1 MYGALKKL
9 DKFCQEGD
17 WVVLMGAGGGLGH
30 FESKRDICLHSGATA
45 FVDLKEDV
53 EKKVRGI
60 SDGLG
65 AHAVVVVVGLEPA
78 YETGAKL
85 LRPLGTLVC
94 VGLPRPDYHIP
105 ISPLDCVNKGY
116 RIVGS
121 AVGTE
126 EEMQALLKLAAA
138 GKVSSAYEVFDFEKV
153 NDVMA
158 KLEHYQ
164 VNGRAVLKIADGE
177 NSRL

>member
-1 MYGALKKL
+1 M
-9 DKFCQEGD
+9 
-17 WVVLMGAGGGLGH
+17 
-30 FESKRDICLHSGATA
+30 
-45 FVDLKEDV
+45 
-53 EKKVRGI
+53 
-60 SDGLG
+60 
-65 AHAVVVVVGLEPA
+65 VVVVGLEPA

-105 ISPLDCVNKGY
+105 ISPLDCVNKGETLRDEFVCQFLVFAQTDKNIGY
-116 RIVGS
+116 HIVGS